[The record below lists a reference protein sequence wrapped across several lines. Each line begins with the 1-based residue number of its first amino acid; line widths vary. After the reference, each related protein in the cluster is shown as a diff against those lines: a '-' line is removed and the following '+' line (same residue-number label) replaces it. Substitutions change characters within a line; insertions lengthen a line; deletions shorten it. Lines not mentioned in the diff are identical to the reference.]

1 MKVVV
6 IIQARTGSSRLPNKV
21 LLPIEGKTVLEHIY
35 LRLKYCKKIDEI
47 VIATSSDSSDKD
59 IVNLCLKNN
68 FKNFIGSLDD
78 VLDRYYCTARHFKA
92 DIIVRITGD
101 CPVIDPIIVDEVIS
115 NFKNGNFD
123 IYTLSGDF
131 PDGLDCQV
139 FSFKA
144 LEKSWKLATLPSDR
158 EHVGAYIE
166 KTKPELFNIG
176 GLNKFKNLS
185 HHRWTL
191 DEMSDYIFLKEI
203 YSRLYKKKKIFLTD
217 DILNLLKKEPHLN
230 EINLGITRNEGYL
243 QSLKEDNK

>member
-21 LLPIEGKTVLEHIY
+21 LLPIKGKTVLEHIY
-35 LRLKYCKKIDEI
+35 SRLKHCKKIDEI
-47 VIATSSDSSDKD
+47 VIATSFDSSDKN
-59 IVNLCLKNN
+59 IVNLCIKNN
-68 FKNFIGSLDD
+68 FKFYRGSLDD
-78 VLDRYYCTARHFKA
+78 VLDRYYSTARHFKA

-123 IYTLSGDF
+123 IYTLSGEF

-144 LEKSWKLATLPSDR
+144 LEISWKQATLPSDR

-176 GLNKFKNLS
+176 GLNKFQNLS

-191 DEMSDYIFLKEI
+191 DEMNDYIFLKEI
-203 YSRLYKKKKIFLTD
+203 YSRLYKKKEIFLTD
-217 DILNLLKKEPHLN
+217 DILKLLKKEPHLTK
-230 EINLGITRNEGYL
+230 INLGIKRNEGYL
-243 QSLKEDNK
+243 KSLKEDSK